1 MSQACEQKLKR
12 LQEIVQLCHRWDSRI
27 EQVRRMRQW
36 LLGAEHILDGSWATS
51 DQPLT
56 NEAVASRFDT
66 WYKTLQELSTQGTL
80 SPEEQQCLDHFL
92 KVLGNLRP
100 GLIHCYDVAKFP
112 RTNNDME
119 GYIRAIKTRYR
130 RISGRKN
137 WNAYLVRYGSRVAY
151 YEWWTR
157 QVEGK
162 SKLDGKLEQVDRGR
176 WHQLRRAASCCPTEQ
191 LKRYRFRH
199 RQAAFLASLETR
211 WQQAART

>member
-1 MSQACEQKLKR
+1 VNQACQQKLKR
-12 LQEIVQLCHRWDSRI
+12 LQEIVGLYHRWEGRV
-27 EQVRRMRQW
+27 EQVKRMHAW
-36 LLGAEHILDGSWATS
+36 LLEAEHILDGSWATPE
-51 DQPLT
+51 QPLS
-56 NEAVASRFDT
+56 NEAVASRFDS
-66 WYKTLQELSTQGTL
+66 WYKSLQELSTQATL

-100 GLIHCYDVAKFP
+100 GLIQCYDVARFP
-112 RTNNDME
+112 RTNNDTE
-119 GYIRAIKTRYR
+119 SSIRAIKTRYR

-162 SKLDGKLEQVDRGR
+162 KQLDGKLQQVDRQGFR
-176 WHQLRRAASCCPTEQ
+176 QLRRAASCCPTEQ

-199 RQAAFLASLETR
+199 RQAAYLASLEQR
-211 WQQAART
+211 WQHAART